1 MNENMFVAVGRIER
15 MITSPRGLNLVI
27 GGTGP
32 VKGLVSVQLRDPA
45 LIKLVTT
52 EVTGFAAGDVVSV
65 GGKLEYDPETHQNVA
80 VGAPD
85 RVSRIARGANTH
97 VAPAPAAAS
106 AGLFGHCERA
116 GARASTGLEIPAP
129 PPDLSFATHIAGE
142 LVGLGDVRL

>member
-1 MNENMFVAVGRIER
+1 M
-15 MITSPRGLNLVI
+15 TSARGLNLVI

-52 EVTGFAAGDVVSV
+52 EGSGFAAGDVVSV

-80 VGAPD
+80 VAAPE
-85 RVSRIARGANTH
+85 RVSRIARGAGGAGAN
-97 VAPAPAAAS
+97 VAPTPAAAG

-116 GARASTGLEIPAP
+116 APRAGTALEISAP
-129 PPDLSFATHIAGE
+129 PPDLSFSTHMAGE